1 MPEGEPGAAALDH
14 ALAER
19 GVTASWA
26 VWDDPAVRWQDAAL
40 VAVRSTWDYDW
51 RLAEFLAW
59 ADGIGPGLLN
69 GASVFRWNTD
79 KAYLVDLAAAGV
91 PVVPTRSVSRADELA
106 KVLAGSGTAVVKPRS
121 GAGGRGVAVVPAG
134 TAYRP
139 GHPGPWVVQ
148 PLVASVTTLGER
160 SVFVLDGRAV
170 SQVDKLP
177 AAGEIRVHEFLGGVS
192 TAVPLE
198 PELAVLAT
206 ETVATASR
214 LLGADLAYA
223 RVDALRYD
231 DRWVVSELELTEPG
245 LYLDVL
251 PDNALPFADLVAA
264 RVRR

>member
-79 KAYLVDLAAAGV
+79 KVYLVDLAAAGV
-91 PVVPTRSVSRADELA
+91 PVVPTRSVSRAEELA
-106 KVLAGSGTAVVKPRS
+106 EVLAGSGTAVVKPRS
-121 GAGGRGVAVVPAG
+121 GAGGRGVEVVPAG

-139 GHPGPWVVQ
+139 DHPGPWVVQ

-251 PDNALPFADLVAA
+251 PGNALPFADLVAA